1 MQDLFDLPVQQLS
14 QQQDAGDL
22 DATGGR
28 PGAGAGEHE
37 DHQQHLTKDRP
48 LGKVRRGEAG
58 GGHGGHGVEDG
69 ILQRPTQRNALL
81 HHETGGD
88 KADGPQRQQGIQPQ
102 LLAVQRRPDVSPQ
115 GDEDQREVDARQ
127 EHEDGH
133 DPCDG
138 RGAEGGNAGVAGGEA
153 TGGDGGKGVEHSLVK
168 VHACQTQGHDLCRR
182 QSNVDAIEYLGGVTD
197 MGQQFA
203 LDGTGTLGPHQV
215 YGPRPRPGHQ
225 GQKQHQHTHA
235 AHPLG
240 QRPPEEDTPWHGLH
254 IRQDGGSGGGEARG
268 RLEQGV
274 SIVGDSPAEDVRHRP
289 EQAQHDP
296 RHGHHRIAVPALQ
309 TVLPGRDA
317 GEDQPAQAAQPQRP
331 QKRLPAGL
339 TIACGHQ
346 QRQQQAPG
354 FHPEGIA
361 HDVQYQTKVHVTCP
375 LHIP

>member
-1 MQDLFDLPVQQLS
+1 
-14 QQQDAGDL
+14 
-22 DATGGR
+22 
-28 PGAGAGEHE
+28 
-37 DHQQHLTKDRP
+37 
-48 LGKVRRGEAG
+48 
-58 GGHGGHGVEDG
+58 
-69 ILQRPTQRNALL
+69 
-81 HHETGGD
+81 
-88 KADGPQRQQGIQPQ
+88 
-102 LLAVQRRPDVSPQ
+102 
-115 GDEDQREVDARQ
+115 
-127 EHEDGH
+127 
-133 DPCDG
+133 
-138 RGAEGGNAGVAGGEA
+138 
-153 TGGDGGKGVEHSLVK
+153 
-168 VHACQTQGHDLCRR
+168 
-182 QSNVDAIEYLGGVTD
+182 
-197 MGQQFA
+197 MGQQLA
-203 LDGTGTLGPHQV
+203 LDRAGAFGPHQV

-268 RLEQGV
+268 RLEQGIR
-274 SIVGDSPAEDVRHRP
+274 IVWDSPAEDVRHRP

-309 TVLPGRDA
+309 TVLPGRDV
-317 GEDQPAQAAQPQRP
+317 GEPAQAAQPQRP

-339 TIACGHQ
+339 TIAYGHQ